1 MRTEAVNSY
10 WSRVSVAQSE
20 RATRLASFRQQEWV
34 SDMSTPISK
43 EEAYARLG
51 AITREMHEALTVLGG
66 NQLHSIMAEIPDA
79 RERLAYV
86 GKMTEDAANK
96 VLTLVET
103 AKPQCDDLSKR
114 GRELSQSLALYH
126 PSDESTTSLMGSC
139 GKFAEQSASFAEEQ
153 ATVLTDIM
161 MAQDFQD
168 LSGQVI
174 KKVIDIIS
182 RTEMQLVGLLLDSAP
197 APVISPEVNAS
208 EQRVVTVD
216 THKLEGPQTAET
228 ALKQNDVDDL
238 LASLGF

>member
-1 MRTEAVNSY
+1 
-10 WSRVSVAQSE
+10 
-20 RATRLASFRQQEWV
+20 
-34 SDMSTPISK
+34 MSTPISK
-43 EEAYARLG
+43 EDAYARLG
-51 AITREMHEALTVLGG
+51 AITREMHEALTALGG
-66 NQLHSIMAEIPDA
+66 NQLHTIMAEIPDA
-79 RERLAYV
+79 RDRLAYV

-103 AKPQCDDLSKR
+103 AKPECQDLSKR
-114 GRELSQSLALYH
+114 GRELSQSLSLHH
-126 PSDESTTSLMGSC
+126 PSDEPSNNLMTAC
-139 GKFAEQSASFAEEQ
+139 GKFAEHSATFAERQ
-153 ATVLTDIM
+153 AAVLTDIM

-182 RTEMQLVGLLLDSAP
+182 RTEMQLVHLLLDSAP
-197 APVISPEVNAS
+197 STVAPHEVASS

-216 THKLEGPQTAET
+216 THKLEGPQVADV